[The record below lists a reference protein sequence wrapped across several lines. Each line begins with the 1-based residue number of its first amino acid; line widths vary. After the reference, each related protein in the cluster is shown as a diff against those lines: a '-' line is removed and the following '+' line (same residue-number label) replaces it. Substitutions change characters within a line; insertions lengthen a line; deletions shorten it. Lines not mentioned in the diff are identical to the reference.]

1 MQFIFDVNGK
11 VLFEGPE
18 ELTEHNIIKLAI
30 KEKASLCGANLQ
42 NWYLA
47 GISLVGANLEGA
59 DLRGAILRSCDL
71 RNVDFEEAD
80 LNGAVLTYSMLGN
93 SYFNKANLRGA
104 QLPSPTMVL
113 LAYWGEL
120 SDQLTADLMLWDSL
134 NHPDPSSFDKWAN
147 GGDCPYMVQKEVS
160 RAANFKEKAYLWG
173 KGKECTPY
181 SLMKRVLAEKCPD
194 WKD

>member
-1 MQFIFDVNGK
+1 MKVIFDVNGK
-11 VLFEGPE
+11 VLFESPK
-18 ELTEHNIIKLAI
+18 ELDQKTAISLAI
-30 KEKASLCGANLQ
+30 KKQVSLRGANLQ

-47 GISLVGANLEGA
+47 GTSLVGANFAGA
-59 DLRGAILRSCDL
+59 NLRGAVIRSCDL
-71 RNVDFEEAD
+71 RNVDFEEAN
-80 LNGAVLTYSMLGN
+80 LKGAVLTYSMLGN

-173 KGKECTPY
+173 KGKECKPY
-181 SLMKRVLAEKCPD
+181 DLMKRVLAEKCPD